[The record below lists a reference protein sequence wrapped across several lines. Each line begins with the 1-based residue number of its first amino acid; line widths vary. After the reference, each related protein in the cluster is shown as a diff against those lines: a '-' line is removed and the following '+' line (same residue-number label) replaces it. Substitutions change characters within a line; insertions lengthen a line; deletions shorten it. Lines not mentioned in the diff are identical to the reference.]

1 MPNSPRKITRDHVLR
16 AARIWKKDHG
26 HGGFRDSVRYDVV
39 INRERFPPK
48 AIAAIANG
56 LAGNGDLLPSEF
68 AGARDGKWHR
78 LLEDLDFE
86 IVPKEK
92 GSPVDEQDGSP
103 TKLDADWTKSEL
115 RASVA
120 AYLDMA
126 RRIRVGQPVVKK
138 QVYRDLAA
146 QIDRTEKSCEYRMQN
161 ISYVL
166 ALMGRDW
173 IKGLP
178 PAKNVGARV
187 AGQIEALIGELEGRQ
202 ESPRAAD
209 AVVVAKIRKTLKQRP
224 AGSKTPKKITST
236 TTSVVRDPQ
245 VKAWVLERAN
255 GTCEACDQPAPFIGA
270 DGFPFLE
277 VHHLRKL
284 ADDGSDTVTNA
295 VAVCPNCH
303 RRLHFSENA
312 HSYRDTLYGKVA
324 ELVRE

>member
-48 AIAAIANG
+48 AIAAIANR

-103 TKLDADWTKSEL
+103 TKLEADWTKSEL
-115 RASVA
+115 RGSVA

-126 RRIRVGQPVVKK
+126 RCFRDARPVVKR
-138 QVYRDLAA
+138 QVYRNLAA
-146 QIDRTEKSCEYRMQN
+146 QIGRSEKSCEYRMRN

-166 ALMGRDW
+166 ELMGRDW
-173 IKGLP
+173 IPGLP
-178 PAKNVGARV
+178 PATNVGVRV
-187 AGQIEALIGELEGRQ
+187 AGQIEAIIGELEGRQ
-202 ESPRAAD
+202 ELPRAAE
-209 AVVVAKIRKTLKQRP
+209 AVTIAEIRKTLEERP
-224 AGSKTPKKITST
+224 DGNKAPGTTTST
-236 TTSVVRDPQ
+236 TTSFVRDLK
-245 VKAWVLERAN
+245 VKAWVLKRAKDN
-255 GTCEACDQPAPFIGA
+255 CEACDQPAPFSGA
-270 DGFPFLE
+270 NGPFLE

-284 ADDGSDTVTNA
+284 ADGGSDTVTNT

-303 RRLHFSENA
+303 RRLHFSKDA
-312 HSYRDTLYGKVA
+312 RAYRETLYGKVT